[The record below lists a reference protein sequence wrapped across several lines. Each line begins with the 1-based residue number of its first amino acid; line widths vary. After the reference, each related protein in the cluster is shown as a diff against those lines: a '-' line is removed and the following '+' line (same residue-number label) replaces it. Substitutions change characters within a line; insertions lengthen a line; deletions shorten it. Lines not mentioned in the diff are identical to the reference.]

1 VNETPP
7 GADAPAPKAGVLH
20 VLPDD
25 LANQIAAGEVVE
37 RPASVV
43 KELCENALDAGATRI
58 EVAIESG
65 GVLSTSVLDDG
76 SGIREADLGLALQR
90 HATSKIHALEDLAA
104 IGSFGFRGEALPSIA
119 SVSRFRIES
128 RIAGQTAGAALS
140 IEGGGPAT
148 LEPLGMAR
156 GTRVSVRDLFFNV
169 PARRKFLRAL
179 ATESANV
186 TDVVEHVALG
196 APEVTVTLDRDGRRV
211 REILRA
217 DSRAERVAGVLEGW
231 ELARCVGSRGPLGV
245 EAYLSR
251 PEKARVGAGSLRM
264 FVNGRPIKDRALA
277 RAVSHAYGGMLEPG
291 RFPVGVVYLDLPA
304 NLVDVNVHPQKSEV
318 RFADG
323 RAVGDAV
330 YRVIESC
337 LGVEFTGQLGL
348 STRGPNAYR
357 GGFGAR
363 PAEPASAPSPE
374 APHVVWG
381 EAGELSPNG
390 PRSEGAA
397 PETPYPTLGSHPGGV
412 PLGDDIPR
420 DARFLAQTQLTYL
433 ICETRDALIVLD
445 QHAAAERV
453 TFDRLKRAM
462 EASAVAMQT
471 LLVPEVFEVGVD
483 AAALIEEVHDD
494 ALTMGLDVRPAG
506 GPRVS
511 VHAVPQLLVRA
522 RPERLV
528 TALVGELSRAGGPG
542 FRAAMDL
549 ALATMACHGSIR
561 AGERVSPEEATALL
575 AALTEVRFGGH
586 CPHGRPIV
594 TRLSY
599 RELEH
604 RVGRR

>member
-1 VNETPP
+1 MNVAADGR
-7 GADAPAPKAGVLH
+7 GARGTIR

-43 KELCENALDAGATRI
+43 KELCENALDAGATRVEI
-58 EVAIESG
+58 AIEGG
-65 GVLSTSVLDDG
+65 GVISTSVADDG
-76 SGIREADLGLALQR
+76 SGIPEIELELAVQR
-90 HATSKIHALEDLAA
+90 HATSKIASLEDLAA

-128 RIAGQTAGAALS
+128 RVPGEQAGAALS
-140 IEGGGPAT
+140 VDGGGPAE
-148 LEPLGMAR
+148 LAPLGMPR
-156 GTRVSVRDLFFNV
+156 GTRVVVRDLFFNV

-196 APEVTVTLDRDGRRV
+196 APHVTVTLDRDGRRV

-217 DSRAERVAGVLEGW
+217 ESRAARVASVLEGW
-231 ELARCVGSRGPLGV
+231 ELARCVGSRGPLSV

-277 RAVSHAYGGMLEPG
+277 RAVAHAYGGMLDGG

-304 NLVDVNVHPQKSEV
+304 HLVDVNVHPQKSEV

-323 RAVGDAV
+323 RAIGDAV
-330 YRVIESC
+330 YRIVESC

-348 STRGPNAYR
+348 STRGAPPRAS
-357 GGFGAR
+357 GGAGGPALGA
-363 PAEPASAPSPE
+363 APSDARE
-374 APHVVWG
+374 IVWSG
-381 EAGELSPNG
+381 AGELP
-390 PRSEGAA
+390 PRDAPAA
-397 PETPYPTLGSHPGGV
+397 PASTSPAPPPVPYPTLGPHPGSHFDTDAV
-412 PLGDDIPR
+412 PKG
-420 DARFLAQTQLTYL
+420 ARFLAQTQLTFL
-433 ICETRDALIVLD
+433 VCETDDALLILD

-453 TFDRLKRAM
+453 TFDRLKRAV
-462 EASAVAMQT
+462 EGRSIAMQT
-471 LLVPEVFEVGVD
+471 LLVPEVIEVGAE
-483 AAALIEEVHDD
+483 AAALVEEIHDT
-494 ALTMGLDVRPAG
+494 ALSMGLDLRPAG
-506 GPRVS
+506 GARVS

-528 TALVGELSRAGGPG
+528 TAILGELSRAGGPG
-542 FRAAMDL
+542 FRAAIDL

-561 AGERVSPEEATALL
+561 AGDRVSPEEAAALL
-575 AALTEVRFGGH
+575 AALADVRFGGH

-594 TRLSY
+594 TRLSF